1 MGVPTPQCTH
11 RGQRTSS
18 PSITWVNPWVSKPPD
33 TQPNS
38 LQRGGRHT
46 LQPRA
51 PAVVTPRG
59 WEAAA
64 SGRPFLNYSF
74 VLLRAHTAH
83 SQARPTLQPGIL
95 HSAGFCWALC
105 PAWRLWPCHCILF
118 TTAIA
123 LTVHMSLE
131 GSSRQVIAAAVSDL
145 RETFVN
151 LHGPGQ
157 ESSAKSLVQGHV
169 TEKQAEQSN
178 SFPQGSEATDVPRL
192 GETHV
197 TSERRGSNVLHNSPG
212 TELGRRCLSWS
223 L

>member
-1 MGVPTPQCTH
+1 MCPHHSAHTEVRERPPLPSHGSTP
-11 RGQRTSS
+11 GF
-18 PSITWVNPWVSKPPD
+18 
-33 TQPNS
+33 PNHQILNLTADEG

-46 LQPRA
+46 LQPCA

-74 VLLRAHTAH
+74 VLLRAHKAH

-145 RETFVN
+145 RDFCESAWPRSGKQRKEP
-151 LHGPGQ
+151 GPGSCDR
-157 ESSAKSLVQGHV
+157 ETGRAKQ
-169 TEKQAEQSN
+169 
-178 SFPQGSEATDVPRL
+178 
-192 GETHV
+192 
-197 TSERRGSNVLHNSPG
+197 
-212 TELGRRCLSWS
+212 
-223 L
+223 